1 MKNVFLSFAAC
12 LFAVSLLSCGN
23 DNKSDEISTKV
34 QELNSI
40 CPAYLS
46 DDMTLYSV
54 TYNEDN
60 DYVKFTITYD
70 EVWPS
75 EIVNHYDQFSE
86 YMAELMITEFSQ
98 MYGAAKA
105 GQLDEGRTPLAKQV
119 FPLIKTI
126 AEEDSTSLKFTLID
140 RKSEK
145 LNISSTNEEINE
157 IVLID

>member
-12 LFAVSLLSCGN
+12 LFAVSLLSCSN
-23 DNKSDEISTKV
+23 DNKSDEISTKA

-40 CPAYLS
+40 CPAYLNDEMS
-46 DDMTLYSV
+46 LYSV
-54 TYNEDN
+54 TYNDDD
-60 DYVKFTITYD
+60 DYVKFTITLD

-75 EIVNHYDQFSE
+75 ELVDHFDQFSE
-86 YMAELMITEFSQ
+86 YMAERMIIEFSE

-105 GQLDEGRTPLAKQV
+105 GQLDERRTPLAKQA

-126 AEEDSTSLKFTLID
+126 AEDDSTSLKFTLID
-140 RKSEK
+140 RNSEK
-145 LNISSTNEEINE
+145 LNISLTNEEINE